1 MTKMAFNPTRI
12 AKTAP
17 IFVCALAAL
26 ALAQGALAHTGA
38 RRTLTTAPSEGMAY
52 SATLEQCATST
63 VQAERSATFTAQMT
77 ATNTTQ
83 RMGMRIE
90 LQQRLHGETEF
101 HTVLAPGL
109 GTWHSSE
116 AGVKI
121 YKYVKQVTNLDAPA
135 AYRAVVRFRWL
146 GDKGK
151 LLKRAELHTTR
162 CLQPLLPAQVRQ
174 TPPPTTTTPPTTP
187 TSVA

>member
-1 MTKMAFNPTRI
+1 MTRTALKHTRVSRAAIALVCVVALLACAQVAF
-12 AKTAP
+12 
-17 IFVCALAAL
+17 
-26 ALAQGALAHTGA
+26 A
-38 RRTLTTAPSEGMAY
+38 RVGVRRDLTPAPSDGAAY
-52 SATLEQCATST
+52 SVTLEQCATST

-77 ATNTTQ
+77 ATSATQ

-90 LQQRLHGETEF
+90 LQQRLHGEVEF

-121 YKYVKQVTNLDAPA
+121 YKYVKQVTNLEAPA

-146 GDKGK
+146 GGKGR
-151 LLKRAELHTTR
+151 LLKHAELHTTR
-162 CLQPLLPAQVRQ
+162 CLQPMLPGQVTQ
-174 TPPPTTTTPPTTP
+174 TPTTTTPTP
-187 TSVA
+187 ATPAA